1 MIVRGEI
8 AHIHVA
14 AIPTKRGTTILT
26 ALRVVDEQAHARH
39 GGQPA
44 SRPSPTRYEVQFVDS
59 KLSEWSTAIE
69 KAFHVGD
76 DVLVYAEDEVR
87 VDIKPD
93 GTAVLVVHGIDLG
106 RATRAQAQRRV

>member
-8 AHIHVA
+8 THIHVA
-14 AIPTKRGTTILT
+14 TIPTKRGTTILT
-26 ALRVVDEQAHARH
+26 ALRLVDDQAHARH

-69 KAFHVGD
+69 GSFNVGD

-87 VDIKPD
+87 VDLKPD
-93 GTAVLVVHGIDLG
+93 GSAILVVHGIDLG
-106 RATRAQAQRRV
+106 QATRAQARRA